1 MFKVT
6 ITYLQGKVQFNVRP
20 YDRFEKYFD
29 KFCQRFN
36 KFVEGSGLI
45 DASVYFGLD
54 NPYYVSTKNVT
65 SISYE
70 YVAEKSSGRKKKGE
84 DDDGSK

>member
-36 KFVEGSGLI
+36 KFIEGSGLI
-45 DASVYFGLD
+45 DASIYFGLD
-54 NPYYVSTKNVT
+54 NPYYVSTKNVI

-70 YVAEKSSGRKKKGE
+70 YVEQKAAGRKKKE
-84 DDDGSK
+84 KISDDSK